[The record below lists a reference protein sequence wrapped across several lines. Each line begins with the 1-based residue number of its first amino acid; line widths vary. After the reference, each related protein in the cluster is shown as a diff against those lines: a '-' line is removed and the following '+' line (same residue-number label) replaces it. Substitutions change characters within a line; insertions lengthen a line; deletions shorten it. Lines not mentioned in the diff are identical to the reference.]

1 MSKRLNPKSP
11 KYGANKYMITKDE
24 LENNLNRVHE
34 WIRAADNKVS
44 ILLALEGIVIT
55 LLLSDSLASYAKSFQ
70 YNCWNIVF
78 IIASL
83 VLLFISAYKAVLAI
97 IPRLSRK
104 RKKLSLFYF
113 GDVAEM
119 DLKEYK
125 KAIKELDESEYV
137 EQVIEQIHTSSI
149 IATSKHQHF
158 RNSIIALSLSF
169 LLLVASWALQ
179 FLPLWLI
186 KTI

>member
-1 MSKRLNPKSP
+1 
-11 KYGANKYMITKDE
+11 MITKDE

-119 DLKEYK
+119 DLKEYN
-125 KAIKELDESEYV
+125 KALKELDESENV
-137 EQVIEQIHTSSI
+137 
-149 IATSKHQHF
+149 
-158 RNSIIALSLSF
+158 
-169 LLLVASWALQ
+169 
-179 FLPLWLI
+179 
-186 KTI
+186 